1 MKQPLQFDIIF
12 IRFTYWLGAI
22 LDLLVAISMTLYI
35 FFEVNIGMNYPTPTP
50 ETRYMLI
57 AGMALMWGWTV
68 LLIWGDR
75 KPLERRLIL
84 LFTAFPVV
92 FGLLIGE
99 LVLYL
104 QGYASQTVVQF
115 SIFQSI
121 RLILLIIFI
130 ISFFLARNKAIAKI

>member
-1 MKQPLQFDIIF
+1 M
-12 IRFTYWLGAI
+12 
-22 LDLLVAISMTLYI
+22 DLLVAISMTLYI
-35 FFEVNIGMNYPTPTP
+35 FFEINIGMNYPSPTP
-50 ETRYMLI
+50 ETRFMLV

-92 FGLLIGE
+92 FGLFIGE

-104 QGYASQTVVQF
+104 QGYATQTVVQF

-121 RLILLIIFI
+121 RFILFTIFI
-130 ISFFLARNKAIAKI
+130 ISFFLARKRTNTKI